1 MTLLHLVI
9 RRRRQLGD
17 AVVELELEREDGGDL
32 PAFAAGAHIDVHV
45 AEGLVRQYS
54 LCQSPAERRVY
65 RIAVQREPQS
75 RGGSVGVHDHLSE
88 SGLVTVSEPRNH
100 FPLARGAKRS
110 LLVAGGIG
118 VTPLVAMA
126 EVLAAEQ
133 VEFTLHYCARSAAHA
148 ALADRLR
155 ASPFAD
161 RAKLHLDDG
170 PQTQVFDPRAVLAT
184 YAPGDH
190 LYVCGPTGF
199 MDWVLTTAE
208 ALGWPADALHREY
221 FSPPDTAFA
230 PGGPFDLKLVR
241 SDLTVPVGAEET
253 ALDALR
259 RAGFEIE
266 TSCEQGV
273 CGTCI
278 TRVLDGEPDHRDYF
292 MTDEEHALN
301 DQFTPC
307 CSRSKTPTLSVDL

>member
-1 MTLLHLVI
+1 MILLHFVI
-9 RRRRQLGD
+9 RRRRQLSD
-17 AVVELELEREDGGDL
+17 AVVELELGREDGGDL
-32 PAFAAGAHIDVHV
+32 PAFTAGAHIDVHV

-54 LCQSPAERRVY
+54 LCQSPAERGLY
-65 RIAVQREPQS
+65 RIVVQRELNS
-75 RGGSVGVHDHLSE
+75 RGGSSGVHERLQE
-88 SGLVTVSEPRNH
+88 GVAVTVSEPRNH
-100 FPLARGAKRS
+100 FPLATDARRC

-133 VEFTLHYCARSAAHA
+133 ADFTLHYCARSAAHA
-148 ALADRLR
+148 ALADRLN
-155 ASPFAD
+155 ASRFAD
-161 RAKLHLDDG
+161 RVALHLDDG
-170 PQTQVFDPRAVLAT
+170 PQAQVFDPEAVLAA

-199 MDWVLTTAE
+199 MDWVLKAAE
-208 ALGWPADALHREY
+208 ALGWPADAMHREY
-221 FSPPDTAFA
+221 FSPPETAFA
-230 PGGPFDLKLVR
+230 PGGAFDLKLVR
-241 SDLTVPVGAEET
+241 SDLTVHVGADET

-278 TRVLDGEPDHRDYF
+278 TRVLAGQPDHRDYF
-292 MTDEEHALN
+292 MTDEEHALD